1 MKRELLS
8 DVWCPVC
15 NGRLSITVEIWDG
28 DEIVEG
34 VLLCHHCGKTYPVKN
49 SIPNLLPQDMRY

>member
-1 MKRELLS
+1 MKRELLR

-15 NGRLSITVEIWDG
+15 NGTLSLTVEIWDG

-34 VLLCHHCGKTYPVKN
+34 VLLCHKCVATYPIKN
-49 SIPNLLPQDMRY
+49 SIPNLLPQDMWY